1 MLGSV
6 VVITMKKMSMS
17 IMYGVSLIFI
27 LGACISLFF
36 SLIFQFT
43 DTEEMAVQTVTTI
56 LSYIVVFIGGIFC
69 GGKGKSKGW
78 LIGGLTGTTYALII
92 FLFQYLGLNQL
103 FTWEQ
108 ALYYGC
114 YILTAMTGGVL
125 GVNLTKK

>member
-1 MLGSV
+1 S
-6 VVITMKKMSMS
+6 MKKMSMS

-43 DTEEMAVQTVTTI
+43 NTEEMAVQTVTTI
-56 LSYIVVFIGGIFC
+56 LSYIVVFIGGIVC

-92 FLFQYLGLNQL
+92 FLFQYLGFNQL

-114 YILTAMTGGVL
+114 YIITAMT
-125 GVNLTKK
+125 